1 MSMNTLRKPEWLK
14 ANRLGNEQANIIR
27 QYLSKFNL
35 HTVCN
40 SARCPNQ
47 GECFNRGTA
56 TFMIL
61 GEVCTRNCR
70 FCAVEKKLALLPPDP
85 LEALHIAELSKE
97 LKLKHIVVT
106 TVTRDDLP
114 DGGASQFVKVLEA
127 IQDKCPETTT
137 TETLISDLE
146 GNWDA
151 LKTIIDAKPTV
162 LNHNVETI
170 EKLYPEVRP
179 MANYHRS
186 LQLLKKVKEIN
197 PEIITKSGLMV
208 GLGESVEEVKQLLRD
223 LYEHQ
228 VQVVTIGQYLQP
240 SREHIPVKEYVHP
253 DIFEEYRRYGE
264 ELGFL
269 FVESGPLVRSSYHAE
284 KIQQYITK

>member
-1 MSMNTLRKPEWLK
+1 MSMNKLRKPEWLK
-14 ANRLGNEQANIIR
+14 ANRLGNEQANVIR

-70 FCAVEKKLALLPPDP
+70 FCAVDKNNPLLPPDP
-85 LEALHIAELSKE
+85 LEPIHIAELSKE
-97 LKLKHIVVT
+97 LKLKHIVIT

-114 DGGASQFVKVLEA
+114 DGGASQFVKVLEE
-127 IQDKCPETTT
+127 IRRNCPESVT

-151 LKTIIDAKPTV
+151 LQTIIKARPTV

-170 EKLYPEVRP
+170 ERLYPEVRP

-186 LQLLKKVKEIN
+186 LDLLKKVKEIN
-197 PEIITKSGLMV
+197 PDIITKSGLMV
-208 GLGESVEEVKQLLRD
+208 GLGESVQEVKELLND
-223 LYEHQ
+223 LYKHQ

-240 SREHIPVKEYVHP
+240 SRDHIPVKEYVHP

-264 ELGFL
+264 ELGFI

-284 KIQQYITK
+284 RIQQYITK

>member
-1 MSMNTLRKPEWLK
+1 MSMNKLRKPEWLK
-14 ANRLGNEQANIIR
+14 AHRLGNEQANAIR
-27 QYLSKFNL
+27 QHLSKFNL
-35 HTVCN
+35 HTVCS

-47 GECFNRGTA
+47 GECFDRGTA

-70 FCAVEKKLALLPPDP
+70 FCAIPKNQPLLAPDP
-85 LEALHIAELSKE
+85 LEPIHIAELSKQ
-97 LKLKHIVVT
+97 LKLKHIVIT

-114 DGGASQFVKVLEA
+114 DGGAFQFVKVLET
-127 IQDKCPETTT
+127 IQEICPESTT

-151 LKTIIDAKPTV
+151 LKTIIAAKPTV

-170 EKLYPEVRP
+170 ERLYPDVRP

-186 LQLLKKVKEIN
+186 LELLKRVKDIN

-208 GLGESVEEVKQLLRD
+208 GLGETPEEVKKLLRD
-223 LYEHQ
+223 LFENQ

-253 DIFEEYRRYGE
+253 DVFDEYRRYGE
-264 ELGFL
+264 ELGFM